1 MSTLNLFFLCK
12 WLPLT
17 LELSSRLRT
26 RETTTSHNFLV
37 WCRDHS
43 GATGTK
49 QRMKGLPHSWGGTS
63 LSPPLRCVHG
73 ERRLSTVSVYQPQET
88 PSDYEPASVVAFL
101 PFPMSSLQIS
111 VCSFSQ
117 KRFLLN
123 FDPGSVVWVSPERSL
138 ASSLPLWKC
147 LFHIWNVFMCIRSA
161 LTCRRRKKGVLLE
174 AKQPPVKT
182 NCVGRGLMV
191 SLRGIQ
197 QEESKCS
204 KSTRKSPGCQADPLH
219 QRQDW
224 NSPSDRGP
232 VFRRRGGE
240 SGKREEP
247 RERRRSSSGW
257 TV

>member
-73 ERRLSTVSVYQPQET
+73 ERRLPTVSVYQPQET
-88 PSDYEPASVVAFL
+88 PSDYEPASVVASL

-138 ASSLPLWKC
+138 ASSLPL
-147 LFHIWNVFMCIRSA
+147 
-161 LTCRRRKKGVLLE
+161 
-174 AKQPPVKT
+174 
-182 NCVGRGLMV
+182 
-191 SLRGIQ
+191 
-197 QEESKCS
+197 
-204 KSTRKSPGCQADPLH
+204 
-219 QRQDW
+219 
-224 NSPSDRGP
+224 
-232 VFRRRGGE
+232 
-240 SGKREEP
+240 
-247 RERRRSSSGW
+247 
-257 TV
+257 